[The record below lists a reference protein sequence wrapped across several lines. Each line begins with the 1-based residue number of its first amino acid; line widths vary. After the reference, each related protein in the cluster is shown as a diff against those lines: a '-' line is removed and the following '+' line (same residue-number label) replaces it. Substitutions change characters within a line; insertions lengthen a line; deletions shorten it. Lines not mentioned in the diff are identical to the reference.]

1 MHIISTSTMVCN
13 MLRYLFYSFMV
24 WLEGYNKAFFNPGGI
39 MPFIFKLFSLFENGT
54 IENLMNSF
62 SSKHVHRQIVEIRF
76 WLHEGLL
83 GNLEYQYYT
92 NQNYRWTHSYHVIFL
107 LLYCLQ
113 PAMKEIHIYQSYIV
127 NT

>member
-1 MHIISTSTMVCN
+1 
-13 MLRYLFYSFMV
+13 
-24 WLEGYNKAFFNPGGI
+24 

-62 SSKHVHRQIVEIRF
+62 SSKHVHRQIHVIKHEDDVEIRF
-76 WLHEGLL
+76 WLREGLL